1 MITNNYPNNMN
12 YGAVKDVV
20 PQQLNQKLP
29 QSVQNYDVKERVG
42 ENPAVKAANSA
53 KTDPITVGLTGAI
66 WLSLA
71 QFCQFL
77 NNKLDCDWDKSWL
90 GKIGTRADNFAKKHF
105 KNSNEKKI
113 RTGINNFVDR
123 FDILRSLKTPTK
135 PQNSMAISQARG
147 INSFIMSDVKSMLE
161 YHLKN
166 NPEKNGKDLLKL
178 LEGTDFKGKTGQEAL
193 SYIGDLFDNC
203 ENNKAQIMDLI
214 KKLSNSNVKVTV
226 DNIINTRIGI
236 PFTNIGFNLRIPNI
250 PFLKRKGSFKEM
262 ANKLNAIYKN
272 DAALGKEVTNL
283 GKSLPRTALKTL
295 EGTTNGGAGGK
306 IMIIIQA
313 VMFAQA
319 IRKAM
324 DAPEGEKFSTFTENV
339 ANDFGYFLS
348 IPLQVQASHLLGGLK
363 YIGINGANNLKD
375 QKAAVNTYR
384 TMVKELN
391 EKVASGTIS
400 HIDYLKESK
409 KIKEFLKGDAK
420 FWQKPFKFLGKVFS
434 TGLDAETIMPFVDT
448 ADKSFGGAFFNKIK
462 GLANKARGKGF
473 GTALRLAVGLMV
485 VGPFISKGVTKI
497 SHLIFGKPSN
507 SILDE
512 DKEDKKASENKNNPL
527 NMTQEEMMQK
537 LAANPELMQ
546 KMENDPKFANELL
559 QNPDLF
565 VKYLN
570 GELKVQNTPQDNSLI
585 NSKYIKQGQAAQ
597 QTQAQNPQQ
606 IQPQAQSA
614 PAQANSTQGLNA
626 IDNNS
631 KSQMDLFGLGKK
643 KEEQTT
649 TQEDAKQEE
658 QDPLEPVRTYIP
670 SSECTIKS
678 DSQEQALDPNVN
690 NAILKADKV
699 EKRILEQLNNL

>member
-1 MITNNYPNNMN
+1 
-12 YGAVKDVV
+12 
-20 PQQLNQKLP
+20 
-29 QSVQNYDVKERVG
+29 
-42 ENPAVKAANSA
+42 
-53 KTDPITVGLTGAI
+53 
-66 WLSLA
+66 
-71 QFCQFL
+71 
-77 NNKLDCDWDKSWL
+77 
-90 GKIGTRADNFAKKHF
+90 
-105 KNSNEKKI
+105 
-113 RTGINNFVDR
+113 
-123 FDILRSLKTPTK
+123 
-135 PQNSMAISQARG
+135 
-147 INSFIMSDVKSMLE
+147 
-161 YHLKN
+161 
-166 NPEKNGKDLLKL
+166 
-178 LEGTDFKGKTGQEAL
+178 
-193 SYIGDLFDNC
+193 
-203 ENNKAQIMDLI
+203 
-214 KKLSNSNVKVTV
+214 
-226 DNIINTRIGI
+226 
-236 PFTNIGFNLRIPNI
+236 
-250 PFLKRKGSFKEM
+250 M

-324 DAPEGEKFSTFTENV
+324 DAPEGEKFSTFTESV

-448 ADKSFGGAFFNKIK
+448 ADKSLGGAFFNKIK

-497 SHLIFGKPSN
+497 SHLIFGRPSN

-546 KMENDPKFANELL
+546 KMQSDPQFANELL
-559 QNPDLF
+559 QNPDLL

-570 GELKVQNTPQDNSLI
+570 GELKVQNTPQNNSLI
-585 NSKYIKQGQAAQ
+585 NSKYIKQGQTAQ
-597 QTQAQNPQQ
+597 TTQAQNPQQ

-626 IDNNS
+626 IYNNS